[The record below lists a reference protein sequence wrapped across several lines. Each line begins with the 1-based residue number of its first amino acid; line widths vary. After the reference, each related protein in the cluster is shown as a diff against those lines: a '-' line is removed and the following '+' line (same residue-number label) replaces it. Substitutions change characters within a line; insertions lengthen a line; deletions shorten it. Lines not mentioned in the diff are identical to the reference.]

1 MSDFFSRI
9 GNLIKGAA
17 ENFVKGLEEDNP
29 EAVIQAALETQT
41 RRVGE
46 LSGHVSSLTRRLE
59 AQRTELGRLQI
70 ELGTLSAQAA
80 TIAGKDDAKALEL
93 LELKTRAQE
102 KCDTLEKEIVE
113 NEGRLVDSTEALTR
127 TKAEL
132 EKLKR
137 DKDQMLVDYHSLQQ
151 KNELAAAEQGV
162 ATSAAFQAVQN
173 VREQLGKAEGV
184 LKQAADDKTLRRQKA
199 LAELEALKARQAS
212 GGPTATSVEPV
223 QRTLDA
229 PGEAPTPT
237 AAESATS
244 SASVDDEEPVPRRT
258 L

>member
-29 EAVIQAALETQT
+29 EAVIQAALDTQT

-46 LSGHVSSLTRRLE
+46 LSGHVSTLTRRLE
-59 AQRTELGRLQI
+59 AQRTELGRLQT

-80 TIAGKDDAKALEL
+80 AVAGKDDAKALEL

-113 NEGRLVDSTEALTR
+113 NEGRLVDTTEALTR
-127 TKAEL
+127 TRAEL

-151 KNELAAAEQGV
+151 KNELAAADQGV

-184 LKQAADDKTLRRQKA
+184 LKQAADEKTLRRQKA
-199 LAELEALKARQAS
+199 LADLEALKARQGS
-212 GGPTATSVEPV
+212 GNATPANTDPV
-223 QRTLDA
+223 QRTLEA
-229 PGEAPTPT
+229 PGESSPSGAP
-237 AAESATS
+237 ESATPPA
-244 SASVDDEEPVPRRT
+244 SAEDDDPLPRRT